1 MRHAWIAAAAAMLFA
16 GAAASQPYG
25 MGPGM
30 MGGYGPGMMGGYGPG
45 PGMMGGYGHGP
56 GMMWG
61 GGHRGDYWGL
71 ELSAE
76 QRRKIDEIQQ
86 ETAKTRWQLMGTMHQ
101 QGWHMQGLHGPGPV
115 DEAEARKA
123 FKAMSE
129 AREQMFELMLGERK
143 RIDAVLTNEQREQL
157 RRRWGGR

>member
-1 MRHAWIAAAAAMLFA
+1 
-16 GAAASQPYG
+16 
-25 MGPGM
+25 
-30 MGGYGPGMMGGYGPG
+30 
-45 PGMMGGYGHGP
+45 
-56 GMMWG
+56 
-61 GGHRGDYWGL
+61 
-71 ELSAE
+71 
-76 QRRKIDEIQQ
+76 
-86 ETAKTRWQLMGTMHQ
+86 MGTMHQ
-101 QGWHMQGLHGPGPV
+101 EGWHMQGLHGPGPV